1 VYGGRCGKSRCQF
14 PTRGDPT
21 DPSETP
27 HIRLVYPRISRTNT
41 CDNTTQHNTTQ
52 HHTDAQ
58 RYTTG
63 NIQNITFTLGSSF
76 WRRFFSAPKYM
87 TNCSYKHPFSPPQ
100 VLPKKFALTILIH
113 LHIISTRPTQLP
125 PYHLNT
131 TPAYRNY
138 YSNTTKTA
146 NIWGNTPH
154 DTLHWGISP
163 MTPYIGEIY
172 RILTDLG
179 RISRILT
186 DLGKNPS

>member
-1 VYGGRCGKSRCQF
+1 MSIPDSRR
-14 PTRGDPT
+14 PYRPLRNASHT
-21 DPSETP
+21 
-27 HIRLVYPRISRTNT
+27 PRIPSY
-41 CDNTTQHNTTQ
+41 TTHKHLGQHHTTQ

-58 RYTTG
+58 RSTPG
-63 NIQNITFTLGSSF
+63 KIQNITVTLGSSF

-154 DTLHWGISP
+154 DTIHWGNIP
-163 MTPYIGEIY
+163 HDPLYWGNI
-172 RILTDLG
+172 
-179 RISRILT
+179 
-186 DLGKNPS
+186 